1 MAEGFRKP
9 PAPRTDFERQKEAAD
24 LIILNRYAPACVLV
38 NENMEILHF
47 RGHTGPY
54 LEPAP
59 GAASLNLFRMARE
72 GLLVGLQTAMRS
84 ARKKNAPSRSEGLR
98 VEFNGGEKFV
108 NIQVI
113 PIRSPGTKERNFLVL
128 FEEAAGKMLPEQ
140 TRPRRGR
147 SEDKDSVQRVV
158 QLKQELAATKAYL
171 QSVIEDQEAGNE
183 ELRSLNEESLSTNEE
198 LQSTTEEL
206 ETSNEEL
213 ESANEELTTLNEELL
228 NRNAQL
234 TQANNDIQNFLA
246 SMNMA
251 IVFLDRDLRIR
262 RMTPTAEKVLH
273 LTSSDTGRPLKD
285 TRLQV
290 EIPDLEHRL
299 LDAINSEEVKTQEIQ
314 DRDGQWFL
322 LQTRPYVTGE
332 NKVEG
337 AILALTDIHEL
348 SERTQELAEANQ
360 QLRQELA
367 MRQQA
372 EEAVRGGEERIR
384 LIADSLTQLTIV
396 EEQFRAFV
404 ESAPDAMI
412 IVGTK
417 GEIAL
422 ANQQAEQLFGYTR
435 AEMLG
440 REHEMLVPAGLREK
454 HATLR
459 TEYLKNPTARPM
471 GAGLELHGVHK
482 DGTQFPVE
490 ISVSPIRTREGVVIS
505 SIIRDITER
514 RRLEQA
520 SRQAAVLRER
530 NRLAREVHDS
540 LAQGL
545 TSIVLQLEGAEDVL
559 TKDSQEAQKH
569 IVRAR
574 TLARSSLEETRR
586 SLVAM
591 HAPILHE
598 TSLPDT
604 IEQVISELREESSAR
619 IELSVRGNPRPLSLE
634 IQENLLRVSQEALR
648 NAIRHAN
655 AKRGSSGTYV

>member
-1 MAEGFRKP
+1 MSKAVRDLCVFSRHDLASNPPFARMDLLSCRNVLIYLGAPLQQKLIPLFHYALKPAGFLMMGTAETVGGFGDLFKLVDRKHKIYAKKPGGKQPPFFRFTAPHPAEASVTEGFRKP
-9 PAPRTDFERQKEAAD
+9 PAPRTDFERRKEAAD

-84 ARKKNAPSRSEGLR
+84 ARKKNAPRRSEGLR

-128 FEEAAGKMLPEQ
+128 FEEAAGKMLPPEQ

-171 QSVIEDQEAGNE
+171 QSVIEDQDAGNQ

-246 SMNMA
+246 SMKMA
-251 IVFLDRDLRIR
+251 IVFVDRDLRIR
-262 RMTPTAEKVLH
+262 RITPTAEKVLH

-299 LDAINSEEVKTQEIQ
+299 LDAINSAKVKTQEIQ
-314 DRDGQWFL
+314 DRDGHWFL
-322 LQTRPYVTGE
+322 LQTRPYITGE

-348 SERTQELAEANQ
+348 SERTQELAEANR

-372 EEAVRGGEERIR
+372 EEQVRGGEERIR
-384 LIADSLTQLTIV
+384 LIADSL
-396 EEQFRAFV
+396 
-404 ESAPDAMI
+404 DAADDRGRTVPSVCRI
-412 IVGTK
+412 CPRCHDYCGHQRRDRP
-417 GEIAL
+417 GE
-422 ANQQAEQLFGYTR
+422 
-435 AEMLG
+435 
-440 REHEMLVPAGLREK
+440 PAGQNSYS
-454 HATLR
+454 A
-459 TEYLKNPTARPM
+459 
-471 GAGLELHGVHK
+471 
-482 DGTQFPVE
+482 
-490 ISVSPIRTREGVVIS
+490 TREP
-505 SIIRDITER
+505 RC
-514 RRLEQA
+514 
-520 SRQAAVLRER
+520 
-530 NRLAREVHDS
+530 LAGNTRCWCPR
-540 LAQGL
+540 AC
-545 TSIVLQLEGAEDVL
+545 
-559 TKDSQEAQKH
+559 
-569 IVRAR
+569 VR
-574 TLARSSLEETRR
+574 S
-586 SLVAM
+586 M
-591 HAPILHE
+591 
-598 TSLPDT
+598 
-604 IEQVISELREESSAR
+604 
-619 IELSVRGNPRPLSLE
+619 
-634 IQENLLRVSQEALR
+634 LLFAL
-648 NAIRHAN
+648 N
-655 AKRGSSGTYV
+655 T